1 MAKNDDV
8 ELRLFEDAGLSS
20 WVMTQ
25 LSGWRNHYEQN
36 YENTFKEYYRIWRGV
51 YDPNDKTRASERSK
65 IISPATSQAI
75 ESSVAEIEEATF
87 GRGRFFDIRD
97 DIEIPNPPENMTEE
111 QAMMFQAQ
119 MQEKQVDKMNI
130 KYLRDKLTE
139 DFQKQKIRMDI
150 GEVLLNAAIFG
161 TGIAEV
167 VLDLENE
174 KKPTTRSMGGM
185 MAQGTSEEERTVVKL
200 KAVLPQNFLIQPEAT
215 DIQSSLGVAIDE
227 DVSPHSIKLLQE
239 KGFYKDVTIESSGTT
254 TTDILE
260 ADPTLVDQ
268 PDHVVRLTKYY
279 GLVPRHLLDEF
290 ETEGTMSELEEAIQE
305 VSVEE
310 GGTSVTEV
318 DVEVIDL
325 PDDDLPDS
333 DDGPYYVEAC
343 IVIANGSTVLKA
355 IENPYMLGDRPV
367 IAFPWDVVPSRFW
380 GRGVTE
386 KAYHS
391 QKALDT
397 ELRARIDALALTNA
411 PMMAMDSTRIPRGSQ
426 PEVRP
431 GKIILTNGN
440 PSEVL
445 QPFNFGQVS
454 QITFA
459 QAQSLQQMVQQA
471 TGAVDSAMPGNLND
485 TAAST
490 LSMGLSA
497 IIKRQKRTLVN
508 FQQSFLIPFVK
519 MAACRYMQYDP
530 ENYPVEDFVFTVT
543 SSLGILQREY
553 EVTQLVQLLQT
564 MPQDN
569 PLYPALIKSIID
581 NMALSN
587 REELDAMIDQSM
599 QPDPQQQQMEQVNA
613 QTQLEFTQGQT
624 AALVGQATESQAR
637 AKKIEAETVAV
648 PIKLESD
655 RIEAIADLTRS
666 EGDLDKDDKLKLK
679 IAETAIKEKK
689 VGIEETKI
697 SMSR

>member
-1 MAKNDDV
+1 MAKNDDT

-25 LSGWRNHYEQN
+25 VSEWRNHYEQN
-36 YENTFKEYYRIWRGV
+36 YEEIFKEYYRIWRGI
-51 YDPNDKTRASERSK
+51 YDPNDKTRASERSQ

-97 DIEIPNPPENMTEE
+97 DIEILNPSENMTEE
-111 QAMMFQAQ
+111 QAQMFQAQ
-119 MQEKQVDKMNI
+119 LQEKQTDKMNI

-139 DFQKQKIRMDI
+139 DFQKQKIRQDV

-167 VLDLENE
+167 IIDLENE
-174 KKPTTRSMGGM
+174 KTPATRPMGGM
-185 MAQGTSEEERTVVKL
+185 MAQGTQEQERTVVKL

-215 DIQSSLGVAIDE
+215 DIQSSLGVVIDE
-227 DVSPHSIKLLQE
+227 DVSPHSIKLMQE
-239 KGFYKDVTIESSGTT
+239 KGVYKDVTIESSGATS
-254 TTDILE
+254 TDILE
-260 ADPTLVDQ
+260 ADPTLTDQ

-279 GLVPRHLLDEF
+279 GLVPRHLLEEF
-290 ETEGTMSELEEAIQE
+290 ESEGIISELEEAIQDLTI
-305 VSVEE
+305 EE
-310 GGTSVTEV
+310 DGETVTEV
-318 DVEVIDL
+318 DVEVME
-325 PDDDLPDS
+325 LPDS

-355 IENPYMLGDRPV
+355 IENPYMMGDRPV

-397 ELRARIDALALTNA
+397 ELRARIDALALTNS
-411 PMMAMDSTRIPRGSQ
+411 PMIAVDSTRIPRGSQ

-440 PSEVL
+440 PAEVL
-445 QPFNFGQVS
+445 QPFNFGQVN

-459 QAQSLQQMVQQA
+459 QANSLQQMVQQA

-508 FQQSFLIPFVK
+508 FQESFLIPFVK
-519 MAACRYMQYDP
+519 MAAFRYMQYDP

-599 QPDPQQQQMEQVNA
+599 QPDPQAQEMQQVNA

-637 AKKIEAETVAV
+637 AKKIEAETIAV

-666 EGDLDKDDKLKLK
+666 DSDLSKDDKLKLK
-679 IAETAIKEKK
+679 IAETAIKERK
-689 VGIEETKI
+689 VGVDL
-697 SMSR
+697 SRANAARNIR

>member
-1 MAKNDDV
+1 MAKNDEV

-25 LSGWRNHYEQN
+25 VSEWRNHYEQN
-36 YENTFKEYYRIWRGV
+36 YEETFKEYYRIWRGV

-97 DIEIPNPPENMTEE
+97 DIEIPNPPENMTEQ
-111 QAMMFQAQ
+111 QAAMLQAE
-119 MQEKQVDKMNI
+119 MQQKQTDKMKI

-139 DFQKQKIRMDI
+139 DFQKQKIRKDI
-150 GEVLLNAAIFG
+150 GEVLLNAAVFG

-167 VLDLENE
+167 VIDLENE
-174 KKPTTRSMGGM
+174 IKPATRPMGGM
-185 MAQGTSEEERTVVKL
+185 MAQGTEEEEKTVVKL

-215 DIQSSLGVAIDE
+215 DIESSLGVAIDE
-227 DVSPHSIKLLQE
+227 DVSPHSIKLMQE
-239 KGFYKDVTIESSGTT
+239 AGVYRDVTIETSGTT
-254 TTDILE
+254 STDILE
-260 ADPTLVDQ
+260 ADPTLVEQ

-279 GLVPRHLLDEF
+279 GLVPRDLLESFKLENPADEF
-290 ETEGTMSELEEAIQE
+290 EEIISELEEEAEAEQE
-305 VSVEE
+305 VDELLLAADS
-310 GGTSVTEV
+310 
-318 DVEVIDL
+318 
-325 PDDDLPDS
+325 DS

-355 IENPYMLGDRPV
+355 IENPYMMQDRPV

-397 ELRARIDALALTNA
+397 ELRARIDALALTNS

-431 GKIILTNGN
+431 GKILLTNGN
-440 PSEVL
+440 PAEVL
-445 QPFNFGQVS
+445 QPFNFGQVN

-508 FQQSFLIPFVK
+508 FQESFLIPFVK

-599 QPDPQQQQMEQVNA
+599 QPDPQQQEMAQVSA
-613 QTQLEFTQGQT
+613 QTQLEFTQAQT
-624 AALVGQATESQAR
+624 GALVGQATESQAR
-637 AKKIEAETVAV
+637 AKKIEAETIGV

-655 RIEAIADLTRS
+655 RIEALADLTRS
-666 EGDLDKDDKLKLK
+666 EGDLDKDDRLKLK

-689 VGIEETKI
+689 VNIEEAKI
-697 SMSR
+697 SVGR

>member
-1 MAKNDDV
+1 MAKNDDT

-25 LSGWRNHYEQN
+25 VSEWRNHYEQN
-36 YENTFKEYYRIWRGV
+36 YEEIFKEYYRIWRGI
-51 YDPNDKTRASERSK
+51 YDPNDKTRASERSQ

-97 DIEIPNPPENMTEE
+97 DIEIPNPSENMTEE
-111 QAMMFQAQ
+111 QAQMFQAQ
-119 MQEKQVDKMNI
+119 LQEKQTDKMNI

-139 DFQKQKIRMDI
+139 DFQKQKIRQDV

-167 VLDLENE
+167 IIDLENE
-174 KKPTTRSMGGM
+174 KTPATRPMGGM
-185 MAQGTSEEERTVVKL
+185 MAQGTQEQERTVVKL

-215 DIQSSLGVAIDE
+215 DIESSLGVVIDE
-227 DVSPHSIKLLQE
+227 DVSPHSIKLMQE
-239 KGFYKDVTIESSGTT
+239 KGVYKDVTIESSGATS
-254 TTDILE
+254 TDILE
-260 ADPTLVDQ
+260 ADPTLTYQ

-279 GLVPRHLLDEF
+279 GLVPRHLLEEF
-290 ETEGTMSELEEAIQE
+290 ESEGIISELEEAIQDL
-305 VSVEE
+305 SIEE
-310 GGTSVTEV
+310 DGETVTEV
-318 DVEVIDL
+318 DVEVMEL
-325 PDDDLPDS
+325 PDP

-355 IENPYMLGDRPV
+355 IENPYMMGDRPV

-397 ELRARIDALALTNA
+397 ELRARIDALALTNS

-440 PSEVL
+440 PAEVL
-445 QPFNFGQVS
+445 QPFNFGQVN

-459 QAQSLQQMVQQA
+459 QANSLQQMVQQA
-471 TGAVDSAMPGNLND
+471 TGAIDSAMPGNLND

-508 FQQSFLIPFVK
+508 FQESFLIPFVK
-519 MAACRYMQYDP
+519 MAAFRYMQYDP

-599 QPDPQQQQMEQVNA
+599 QPDPQAQEMQQVND

-624 AALVGQATESQAR
+624 AALMGQATESQAR
-637 AKKIEAETVAV
+637 AKKIEAETIAV

-666 EGDLDKDDKLKLK
+666 DSDLSKDDKLKLK
-679 IAETAIKEKK
+679 IAETAIKERK
-689 VGIEETKI
+689 VGVDL
-697 SMSR
+697 SRANAARNIR

>member
-1 MAKNDDV
+1 MAKNDDT

-25 LSGWRNHYEQN
+25 VSEWRNHYEQN
-36 YENTFKEYYRIWRGV
+36 YEEIFKEYYRIWRGI
-51 YDPNDKTRASERSK
+51 YDPNDKTRASERSQ

-97 DIEIPNPPENMTEE
+97 DIEIPNPSENMSEE
-111 QAMMFQAQ
+111 EAQMYQAQ
-119 MQEKQVDKMNI
+119 LQEKQTDKMNI

-139 DFQKQKIRMDI
+139 DFQKQKIRQDV

-167 VLDLENE
+167 IIDLENE
-174 KKPTTRSMGGM
+174 KTPATRPMGGM
-185 MAQGTSEEERTVVKL
+185 MAQGTQEQERTVVKL

-215 DIQSSLGVAIDE
+215 DIQSSLGVVIDE
-227 DVSPHSIKLLQE
+227 DVSPHSIKLMQE
-239 KGFYKDVTIESSGTT
+239 KGVYKDVTIESSGATS
-254 TTDILE
+254 TDILE
-260 ADPTLVDQ
+260 ADPTLTDQ

-279 GLVPRHLLDEF
+279 GLVPRHLLEEF
-290 ETEGTMSELEEAIQE
+290 ESEGIISELEEAIQDLTI
-305 VSVEE
+305 EE
-310 GGTSVTEV
+310 DGETVTEV
-318 DVEVIDL
+318 DVEVME
-325 PDDDLPDS
+325 LPDS

-355 IENPYMLGDRPV
+355 IENPYMMGDRPV

-397 ELRARIDALALTNA
+397 ELRARIDALALTNS
-411 PMMAMDSTRIPRGSQ
+411 PMIAVDSTRIPRGSQ

-440 PSEVL
+440 PAEVL
-445 QPFNFGQVS
+445 QPFNFGQVN

-459 QAQSLQQMVQQA
+459 QANSLQQMVQQA

-508 FQQSFLIPFVK
+508 FQESFLIPFVK
-519 MAACRYMQYDP
+519 MAAFRYMQYDP

-599 QPDPQQQQMEQVNA
+599 QPDPQAQEMQQVNA

-637 AKKIEAETVAV
+637 AKKIEAETIAV

-666 EGDLDKDDKLKLK
+666 DSDLSKDDKLKLK
-679 IAETAIKEKK
+679 IAETAIKERK
-689 VGIEETKI
+689 VGVDL
-697 SMSR
+697 SRANAARNIR

>member
-1 MAKNDDV
+1 MAKNDDT

-25 LSGWRNHYEQN
+25 VSEWRNHYEQN
-36 YENTFKEYYRIWRGV
+36 YEDKFKEYYRIWRGI
-51 YDPNDKTRASERSK
+51 YDPNDKTRASERSQ

-97 DIEIPNPPENMTEE
+97 DIEIPNPSENMTEE
-111 QAMMFQAQ
+111 QAQMFQAQ
-119 MQEKQVDKMNI
+119 LQEKQTDKMNI

-139 DFQKQKIRMDI
+139 DFQKQKIRQDV

-167 VLDLENE
+167 IIDLENE
-174 KKPTTRSMGGM
+174 KTPATRPMGGM
-185 MAQGTSEEERTVVKL
+185 MAQGTQEQERTVVKL

-215 DIQSSLGVAIDE
+215 DIQSSLGVVIDE
-227 DVSPHSIKLLQE
+227 DVSPHSIKLMQE
-239 KGFYKDVTIESSGTT
+239 KGVYKDVTIESSGATS
-254 TTDILE
+254 TDILE
-260 ADPTLVDQ
+260 ADPTLTDQ

-279 GLVPRHLLDEF
+279 GLVPRHLLEEF
-290 ETEGTMSELEEAIQE
+290 ESEGIISELEEAIQDL
-305 VSVEE
+305 SIEE
-310 GGTSVTEV
+310 DGETVTEV
-318 DVEVIDL
+318 DVEVME
-325 PDDDLPDS
+325 LPDS

-355 IENPYMLGDRPV
+355 IENPYMMGDRPV

-380 GRGVTE
+380 GRGITE

-397 ELRARIDALALTNA
+397 ELRARIDALALTNS

-440 PSEVL
+440 PAEVL
-445 QPFNFGQVS
+445 QPFNFGQVN

-459 QAQSLQQMVQQA
+459 QANSLQQMVQQA
-471 TGAVDSAMPGNLND
+471 TGAIDSAMPGNLND

-508 FQQSFLIPFVK
+508 FQESFLIPFVK
-519 MAACRYMQYDP
+519 MAAFRYMQYDP

-599 QPDPQQQQMEQVNA
+599 QPDPQAQEMQQVNA

-637 AKKIEAETVAV
+637 AKKIEAETIAV

-666 EGDLDKDDKLKLK
+666 ESDLSKDDKLKLK
-679 IAETAIKEKK
+679 IAETAIKERK
-689 VGIEETKI
+689 VGVDL
-697 SMSR
+697 SRANVARNIR

>member
-25 LSGWRNHYEQN
+25 LSEWRNHYEQN

-97 DIEIPNPPENMTEE
+97 DIEIPNAPENMTEE
-111 QAMMFQAQ
+111 QSQMFQAQ
-119 MQEKQVDKMNI
+119 IQEKQVDKMNI

-174 KKPTTRSMGGM
+174 IKPTTRSMGGM
-185 MAQGTSEEERTVVKL
+185 MAQGTEEEERTVVKL

-227 DVSPHSIKLLQE
+227 DVSPHSIKLMQE
-239 KGFYKDVTIESSGTT
+239 AGIYRDITIESSGTAP
-254 TTDILE
+254 TDILE

-290 ETEGTMSELEEAIQE
+290 ETEGTVSELEEALE
-305 VSVEE
+305 ETTVEE
-310 GGTSVTEV
+310 EGETVTEV
-318 DVEVIDL
+318 DIELIDL
-325 PDDDLPDS
+325 PDP

-397 ELRARIDALALTNA
+397 ELRARIDALALTNS

-440 PSEVL
+440 PAEVL

-599 QPDPQQQQMEQVNA
+599 QPDPQAQQMEQLIA
-613 QTQLEFTQGQT
+613 QTQLEFTQQQT
-624 AALVGQATESQAR
+624 AALGGQAAESHAR
-637 AKKIEAETVAV
+637 AKKIEAETIGV

>member
-1 MAKNDDV
+1 MAKNDEV
-8 ELRLFEDAGLSS
+8 EVRLFEDAGLSS

-25 LSGWRNHYEQN
+25 VSEWRNHYEQN
-36 YENTFKEYYRIWRGV
+36 YEKTFKEYYRIWRGI

-111 QAMMFQAQ
+111 QAAMLQAE
-119 MQEKQVDKMNI
+119 MQQKKIAKMKI

-139 DFQKQKIRMDI
+139 DFQKQKIRQDI
-150 GEVLLNAAIFG
+150 GEVLLNAAVFG

-167 VLDLENE
+167 VIDLQNE
-174 KKPTTRSMGGM
+174 IKPATRAMGGLA
-185 MAQGTSEEERTVVKL
+185 AQGTEEEERAVVKL

-215 DIQSSLGVAIDE
+215 DIESSLGVAIDE

-239 KGFYKDVTIESSGTT
+239 AGVYKDVTVETSGTT
-254 TTDILE
+254 STDILE
-260 ADPTLVDQ
+260 PDPTLVDQ

-279 GLVPRHLLDEF
+279 GLVPRALLDRFKLENPADEF
-290 ETEGTMSELEEAIQE
+290 EEIISELEEEAEAEQE
-305 VSVEE
+305 E
-310 GGTSVTEV
+310 
-318 DVEVIDL
+318 
-325 PDDDLPDS
+325 DDLLLAADFDS
-333 DDGPYYVEAC
+333 DGGPHYVEAC
-343 IVIANGSTVLKA
+343 IVIANGATVLKA
-355 IENPYMLGDRPV
+355 IENPYMMQDRPV

-397 ELRARIDALALTNA
+397 ELRARIDALALTNS

-431 GKIILTNGN
+431 GKILLTNGN
-440 PSEVL
+440 PAEVL

-471 TGAVDSAMPGNLND
+471 TGDVDSAIPGNLND

-519 MAACRYMQYDP
+519 MAACRYMQFDP

-569 PLYPALIKSIID
+569 PLYPALIKSIVD

-599 QPDPQQQQMEQVNA
+599 QPDPQQQEMAQVSA
-613 QTQLEFTQGQT
+613 RAQLEFTQGQT
-624 AALVGQATESQAR
+624 AALVGQANESNSR
-637 AKKIEAETVAV
+637 AKKIEAETIAV

-655 RIEAIADLTRS
+655 RIEALADLTRS

-689 VGIEETKI
+689 VSVEEAKI
-697 SMSR
+697 SAAR

>member
-1 MAKNDDV
+1 MAKNDEV

-25 LSGWRNHYEQN
+25 VSDWRNHYEQN
-36 YENTFKEYYRIWRGV
+36 YEETFKEYYRIWRGV

-111 QAMMFQAQ
+111 QAAMLQAE
-119 MQEKQVDKMNI
+119 MQQKQTDKMKI

-139 DFQKQKIRMDI
+139 DFQKQKIRKDI
-150 GEVLLNAAIFG
+150 GEVLLNAAVFG

-167 VLDLENE
+167 VIDLQNE
-174 KKPTTRSMGGM
+174 IKPATRPYGGM
-185 MAQGTSEEERTVVKL
+185 MAQGTEEEEKTVVKL

-215 DIQSSLGVAIDE
+215 DIESSLGVAIDE
-227 DVSPHSIKLLQE
+227 DVSPHSIKLMQE
-239 KGFYKDVTIESSGTT
+239 AGIYRDVTIESSGSTS
-254 TTDILE
+254 TDILE
-260 ADPTLVDQ
+260 ADPTLVEQ

-279 GLVPRHLLDEF
+279 GLVPRDLLESFKLENPADEF
-290 ETEGTMSELEEAIQE
+290 EEIISELEEEAEAEQE
-305 VSVEE
+305 VDELLLAADS
-310 GGTSVTEV
+310 
-318 DVEVIDL
+318 
-325 PDDDLPDS
+325 DS

-355 IENPYMLGDRPV
+355 IENPYMMQDRPV

-397 ELRARIDALALTNA
+397 ELRARIDALALTNS

-431 GKIILTNGN
+431 GKILLTNGN
-440 PSEVL
+440 PAEVL

-508 FQQSFLIPFVK
+508 FQESFLIPFVK

-599 QPDPQQQQMEQVNA
+599 QPDPQQQEMAQVSA
-613 QTQLEFTQGQT
+613 QTQLEFTQAQT
-624 AALVGQATESQAR
+624 GALVGQATESQAR
-637 AKKIEAETVAV
+637 AKKIAAETIGV

-655 RIEAIADLTRS
+655 RIEALADLTRS
-666 EGDLDKDDKLKLK
+666 EGDLDKDDRLKLK

-689 VGIEETKI
+689 VNIEEAKI
-697 SMSR
+697 SVGR

>member
-1 MAKNDDV
+1 MDKNDDT

-25 LSGWRNHYEQN
+25 VSEWRNHYEQN
-36 YENTFKEYYRIWRGV
+36 YEEIFKEYYRIWRGI
-51 YDPNDKTRASERSK
+51 YDPNDKTRASERSQ

-97 DIEIPNPPENMTEE
+97 DIEIPNPSENMTEE
-111 QAMMFQAQ
+111 QAQMFQAQ
-119 MQEKQVDKMNI
+119 LQEKQTDKMNI

-139 DFQKQKIRMDI
+139 DFQKQKIRQDV

-167 VLDLENE
+167 IIDLENE
-174 KKPTTRSMGGM
+174 KTPATRPMGGM
-185 MAQGTSEEERTVVKL
+185 MAQGTQEQERTVVKL

-215 DIQSSLGVAIDE
+215 DIESSLGVVIDE
-227 DVSPHSIKLLQE
+227 DVSPHSIKLMQE
-239 KGFYKDVTIESSGTT
+239 KGVYRDITIESSGATS
-254 TTDILE
+254 TDILE
-260 ADPTLVDQ
+260 ADPTLTDQ

-290 ETEGTMSELEEAIQE
+290 KLANPIDEFEEIIAELEEE
-305 VSVEE
+305 SEE
-310 GGTSVTEV
+310 EEKGELFLAFDDG
-318 DVEVIDL
+318 
-325 PDDDLPDS
+325 DDD

-355 IENPYMLGDRPV
+355 IENPYMMGDRPV

-380 GRGVTE
+380 GRGITE

-397 ELRARIDALALTNA
+397 ELRARIDALALTNS

-440 PSEVL
+440 PAEIL
-445 QPFNFGQVS
+445 QPFNFGQVN

-459 QAQSLQQMVQQA
+459 QANSLQQMVQQA

-508 FQQSFLIPFVK
+508 FQESFLIPFVK
-519 MAACRYMQYDP
+519 MAAFRYMQYDP
-530 ENYPVEDFVFTVT
+530 EHYPVEDFVFTVT

-569 PLYPALIKSIID
+569 PLYPALIKSIIN

-599 QPDPQQQQMEQVNA
+599 QPDPQAQEMQQVNA

-637 AKKIEAETVAV
+637 AKKIEAETIAV

-666 EGDLDKDDKLKLK
+666 ESDLSKDDKLKLK
-679 IAETAIKEKK
+679 IAETAIKERK
-689 VGIEETKI
+689 VGVDL
-697 SMSR
+697 SRANVARNIR

>member
-1 MAKNDDV
+1 MAKNDEV

-25 LSGWRNHYEQN
+25 VSDWRNHYEQN
-36 YENTFKEYYRIWRGV
+36 YEETFKEYYRIWRGV

-97 DIEIPNPPENMTEE
+97 DIEIPNPPANMNE
-111 QAMMFQAQ
+111 QQAAMLQAE
-119 MQEKQVDKMNI
+119 MQQKQTDKMKI

-139 DFQKQKIRMDI
+139 DFQKQKIRKDI
-150 GEVLLNAAIFG
+150 GEVLLNAAVFG

-167 VLDLENE
+167 VIDLQNE
-174 KKPTTRSMGGM
+174 IKPATRPYGGM
-185 MAQGTSEEERTVVKL
+185 MAQGTEEEEKTVVKL

-215 DIQSSLGVAIDE
+215 DIESSLGVAIDE
-227 DVSPHSIKLLQE
+227 DVSPHSIKLMQE
-239 KGFYKDVTIESSGTT
+239 AGIYRDVTIESSGSTS
-254 TTDILE
+254 TDILE
-260 ADPTLVDQ
+260 ADPTLVEQ

-279 GLVPRHLLDEF
+279 GLVPRDLLESFKLENPADEF
-290 ETEGTMSELEEAIQE
+290 EEIISELEEEAEAEQE
-305 VSVEE
+305 VDELLLAADS
-310 GGTSVTEV
+310 
-318 DVEVIDL
+318 
-325 PDDDLPDS
+325 DS

-355 IENPYMLGDRPV
+355 IENPYMMQDRPV

-397 ELRARIDALALTNA
+397 ELRARIDALALTNS

-431 GKIILTNGN
+431 GKILLTNGN
-440 PSEVL
+440 PAEVL

-508 FQQSFLIPFVK
+508 FQESFLIPFVK

-599 QPDPQQQQMEQVNA
+599 QPDPQQQEMAQVSA
-613 QTQLEFTQGQT
+613 QTQLEFTQAQT
-624 AALVGQATESQAR
+624 GALVGQATESQAR
-637 AKKIEAETVAV
+637 AKKIAAETIGV

-655 RIEAIADLTRS
+655 RIEALADLTRS
-666 EGDLDKDDKLKLK
+666 EGDLDKDDRLKLK

-689 VGIEETKI
+689 VNIEEAKI
-697 SMSR
+697 SVGR

>member
-25 LSGWRNHYEQN
+25 VSEWRNHYEQN
-36 YENTFKEYYRIWRGV
+36 YEETFKEYYRIWRGI
-51 YDPNDKTRASERSK
+51 YDPNDKTRASERSQ

-97 DIEIPNPPENMTEE
+97 DIEMSNPPENMSEE
-111 QAMMFQAQ
+111 QAQIFQARL
-119 MQEKQVDKMNI
+119 QEKQRDKMNI

-139 DFQKQKIRMDI
+139 DFQKQKIRQDV

-167 VLDLENE
+167 IIDLENE
-174 KKPTTRSMGGM
+174 KTPATRPMGGM
-185 MAQGTSEEERTVVKL
+185 MAQGTQEQERTVVKL

-215 DIQSSLGVAIDE
+215 DIQSSLGVVIDE
-227 DVSPHSIKLLQE
+227 DVSPHSIKLMQE
-239 KGFYKDVTIESSGTT
+239 KGIYKDVTIESSGATS
-254 TTDILE
+254 TDILE
-260 ADPTLVDQ
+260 PDPTLTDQ

-290 ETEGTMSELEEAIQE
+290 KLENPIDEFEEIISELEEE
-305 VSVEE
+305 SKEDNDE
-310 GGTSVTEV
+310 FL
-318 DVEVIDL
+318 L
-325 PDDDLPDS
+325 PFAEDEDDLDE
-333 DDGPYYVEAC
+333 GPYYVEAC
-343 IVIANGSTVLKA
+343 IVIANGNTVLKA
-355 IENPYMLGDRPV
+355 IENPYIMGDRPV

-380 GRGVTE
+380 GRGVAE

-397 ELRARIDALALTNA
+397 ELRARIDALALTNS

-426 PEVRP
+426 PEIRP

-440 PSEVL
+440 PAEVL
-445 QPFNFGQVS
+445 QPFNFGQVN

-459 QAQSLQQMVQQA
+459 QANALQQMVQQA
-471 TGAVDSAMPGNLND
+471 TGAVDSAMPGNLSD

-508 FQQSFLIPFVK
+508 FQESFLIPFVK
-519 MAACRYMQYDP
+519 MAAFRYMQYDP

-569 PLYPALIKSIID
+569 PLYPALIKSIIN

-599 QPDPQQQQMEQVNA
+599 QPDPQAQEMQQVNA

-637 AKKIEAETVAV
+637 AKKIQAETIGI

-666 EGDLDKDDKLKLK
+666 DSDLSKDDKLKLK
-679 IAETAIKEKK
+679 IAETAIKERK
-689 VGIEETKI
+689 VGLDQ
-697 SMSR
+697 SRANVARNIR

>member
-8 ELRLFEDAGLSS
+8 SLRLFEDAGLSS

-36 YENTFKEYYRIWRGV
+36 YEKTFKEYYRIWRGV
-51 YDPNDKTRASERSK
+51 YDPNDKKRASERSQ

-174 KKPTTRSMGGM
+174 IKPTTRSMGGM

-279 GLVPRHLLDEF
+279 GLVPRHLLEAFKLENPADEF
-290 ETEGTMSELEEAIQE
+290 EEIITELEEEAAEEE
-305 VSVEE
+305 VKGELLL
-310 GGTSVTEV
+310 G
-318 DVEVIDL
+318 L
-325 PDDDLPDS
+325 DDENL

-397 ELRARIDALALTNA
+397 ELRGRIDALALTNA

-440 PSEVL
+440 PAEVL

-530 ENYPVEDFVFTVT
+530 ENYPVEDFIFTVT

-613 QTQLEFTQGQT
+613 QTQLEFTQAQT
-624 AALVGQATESQAR
+624 AALVGQATESTSR
-637 AKKIEAETVAV
+637 AKKIEAETIGV

-666 EGDLDKDDKLKLK
+666 EGELDKDDKLKLK

>member
-1 MAKNDDV
+1 MAKNDEV
-8 ELRLFEDAGLSS
+8 EVRLFEDAGLSS

-25 LSGWRNHYEQN
+25 VSEWRNHYEQN
-36 YENTFKEYYRIWRGV
+36 YEKTFKEYYRIWRGI
-51 YDPNDKTRASERSK
+51 YDPNDKTRVSERSK

-111 QAMMFQAQ
+111 QAAMLQAE
-119 MQEKQVDKMNI
+119 MQQKKIAKMKI

-139 DFQKQKIRMDI
+139 DFQKQKIRQDI
-150 GEVLLNAAIFG
+150 GEVLLNAAVFG

-167 VLDLENE
+167 VIDLQNE
-174 KKPTTRSMGGM
+174 IKPATRPMGGM
-185 MAQGTSEEERTVVKL
+185 MAQGTEEEEKTVVKL

-215 DIQSSLGVAIDE
+215 DIESSLGVAIDE
-227 DVSPHSIKLLQE
+227 DVSPHSIKLMQE
-239 KGFYKDVTIESSGTT
+239 AGIYKDVTIETSGTT
-254 TTDILE
+254 STDILE
-260 ADPTLVDQ
+260 PDPTLVDQ

-279 GLVPRHLLDEF
+279 GLVPRHLLDDF
-290 ETEGTMSELEEAIQE
+290 ETEGTMSELEEALE
-305 VSVEE
+305 ETAVVEE
-310 GGTSVTEV
+310 EGETVTEV
-318 DVEVIDL
+318 DIELIDL
-325 PDDDLPDS
+325 PDP

-343 IVIANGSTVLKA
+343 IVIANGATVLKA
-355 IENPYMLGDRPV
+355 IENPYMMQDRPV

-397 ELRARIDALALTNA
+397 ELRARIDALALTNS

-431 GKIILTNGN
+431 GKILLTNGN
-440 PSEVL
+440 PAEVL

-471 TGAVDSAMPGNLND
+471 TGAVDSAIPGNLND

-519 MAACRYMQYDP
+519 MAACRYMQFDP

-569 PLYPALIKSIID
+569 PLYPALIKSIVD

-599 QPDPQQQQMEQVNA
+599 QPDPQQQEMAQVSA
-613 QTQLEFTQGQT
+613 RAQLEFTQGQT
-624 AALVGQATESQAR
+624 AALVGQANESNSR
-637 AKKIEAETVAV
+637 AKKIEAETIAV

-655 RIEAIADLTRS
+655 RIEALADLTRS

-689 VGIEETKI
+689 VSVEEAKI
-697 SMSR
+697 SAAR

>member
-1 MAKNDDV
+1 MAKNDEV

-25 LSGWRNHYEQN
+25 VSEWRNHYEQN
-36 YENTFKEYYRIWRGV
+36 YEETFKEYYRIWRGV

-97 DIEIPNPPENMTEE
+97 DIEIPNPPENMTEQ
-111 QAMMFQAQ
+111 QAAMLQAE
-119 MQEKQVDKMNI
+119 MQQKQTDKMKI

-139 DFQKQKIRMDI
+139 DFQKQKIRKDI
-150 GEVLLNAAIFG
+150 GEVLLNAAVFG

-167 VLDLENE
+167 VIDLQNE
-174 KKPTTRSMGGM
+174 IKPATRPYGGM
-185 MAQGTSEEERTVVKL
+185 MAQGTEEEEKTVVKL

-215 DIQSSLGVAIDE
+215 DIESSLGVAIDE
-227 DVSPHSIKLLQE
+227 DVSPHSIKLMQE
-239 KGFYKDVTIESSGTT
+239 AGIYRDVTIESSGSTS
-254 TTDILE
+254 TDILE
-260 ADPTLVDQ
+260 ADPTLVEQ

-279 GLVPRHLLDEF
+279 GLVPRDLLESFKLENPADEF
-290 ETEGTMSELEEAIQE
+290 EEIISELEEEAEAEQE
-305 VSVEE
+305 VDELLLAADS
-310 GGTSVTEV
+310 
-318 DVEVIDL
+318 
-325 PDDDLPDS
+325 DS

-355 IENPYMLGDRPV
+355 IENPYMMGDRPV

-397 ELRARIDALALTNA
+397 ELRARIDALALTNS

-431 GKIILTNGN
+431 GKILLTNGN
-440 PSEVL
+440 PAEVL

-508 FQQSFLIPFVK
+508 FQESFLIPFVK

-599 QPDPQQQQMEQVNA
+599 QPDPQQQEMAQVSA
-613 QTQLEFTQGQT
+613 QTQLEFTQAQT
-624 AALVGQATESQAR
+624 GALVGQATESQAR
-637 AKKIEAETVAV
+637 AKKIEAETIGV

-655 RIEAIADLTRS
+655 RIEALADLTRS
-666 EGDLDKDDKLKLK
+666 EGDLDKDDRLKLK

-689 VGIEETKI
+689 VNIEEAKI
-697 SMSR
+697 SVGR